1 MLLQI
6 DSLEVFIE
14 IVKFLVPSLVVFGI
28 TYTMLSKFMEDDHR
42 SKLMDLKK
50 QNSNMLIPMKLQ
62 AYERLTIFLDRISLE
77 TLVLRLAD
85 PTINATQFKHLLI
98 RNINDEF
105 THNVSQQIYVSN
117 QAWKVIKAVKEQV
130 ISIIEN
136 SYKDMKEGDK
146 STNLGKAIL
155 TDMMKKGDNP
165 NTVAIEFLKKE
176 IELVF

>member
-6 DSLEVFIE
+6 DLLEVFIE
-14 IVKFLVPSLVVFGI
+14 IVKFLVPSLIVFGI
-28 TYTMLSKFMEDDHR
+28 TYTMLNKFMEDDHR
-42 SKLMDLKK
+42 SKLMDLKR

-85 PTINATQFKHLLI
+85 PSINATQFKHLLI

-130 ISIIEN
+130 ILIIEN

-146 STNLGKAIL
+146 STDLGKAIL
-155 TDMMKKGDNP
+155 SDMMKKGDNP